1 MTIPRIL
8 SSLITK
14 KKNERLLEEWTM
26 LIRENILEIRA
37 AQLTNDVVSL
47 LSCVLIISIIM
58 EEAGNIG
65 IKNDLILYANEHMNK
80 KNRKYFK
87 QILLA
92 IKDFPEY
99 IDIRVKD

>member
-1 MTIPRIL
+1 MIIPRIL
-8 SSLITK
+8 LSLITK
-14 KKNERLLEEWTM
+14 KKNKHLIEEWTM

-58 EEAGNIG
+58 EEAGRLG
-65 IKNDLILYANEHMNK
+65 IKNDLILYANENMNK
-80 KNRKYFK
+80 RNGKYFE
-87 QILLA
+87 QVLLV

-99 IDIRVKD
+99 IDIKVKD